1 MDQVLTYGIGAGMG
15 ITCAVFVLA
24 LYIFYYSQISYRE
37 LRESDRFLGAM
48 MFLYILGV
56 SADAITYMCSE
67 GSQIMLFTVA
77 LIADTV
83 IMQLVFAFAHLFLTT
98 EFSVKRPVSK
108 QISYVGFVLAGVN
121 MLAWFISI
129 WSGWYF
135 TIGNGLYTI
144 GPYYLIS
151 QLVPAALFVIDF
163 CVIFDRRRDVG
174 RGVFVTWV
182 MYITLCCLGIA
193 AYSFTQIPF
202 QYLAVALSIVLI
214 YARIGT
220 SKSELLKRQ
229 ESEIIQKQ
237 EMLALSQI
245 KPHFLFNCLTTIQ
258 VLIKKRPDVAVEAT
272 RHFTNFLRGYIDA
285 IDTPEDITFRRELYI
300 IENYLYLE
308 KLQFEDRL
316 KLKMEIEE
324 EMFMLPALSVQ
335 PLVENA
341 VKHGILKKPEGG
353 TISIHSY
360 ATDDE
365 FVVEVADDG
374 VGFELVEAP
383 SDQDLYDA
391 PSHIGMKSVSNRL
404 KLLKHGSLEIR
415 SVMGEGSTVIV
426 HIPKSMTKVQE
437 ANDIQ
442 AEVQDKPKATVV
454 FADE

>member
-83 IMQLVFAFAHLFLTT
+83 VMQLVFAFAHLFLTT

-163 CVIFDRRRDVG
+163 CVIFNRRRDVDSPWCG
-174 RGVFVTWV
+174 G
-182 MYITLCCLGIA
+182 CHA
-193 AYSFTQIPF
+193 Q
-202 QYLAVALSIVLI
+202 
-214 YARIGT
+214 
-220 SKSELLKRQ
+220 
-229 ESEIIQKQ
+229 
-237 EMLALSQI
+237 
-245 KPHFLFNCLTTIQ
+245 
-258 VLIKKRPDVAVEAT
+258 
-272 RHFTNFLRGYIDA
+272 
-285 IDTPEDITFRRELYI
+285 TP
-300 IENYLYLE
+300 
-308 KLQFEDRL
+308 
-316 KLKMEIEE
+316 
-324 EMFMLPALSVQ
+324 
-335 PLVENA
+335 
-341 VKHGILKKPEGG
+341 
-353 TISIHSY
+353 
-360 ATDDE
+360 
-365 FVVEVADDG
+365 
-374 VGFELVEAP
+374 
-383 SDQDLYDA
+383 
-391 PSHIGMKSVSNRL
+391 
-404 KLLKHGSLEIR
+404 
-415 SVMGEGSTVIV
+415 
-426 HIPKSMTKVQE
+426 
-437 ANDIQ
+437 
-442 AEVQDKPKATVV
+442 
-454 FADE
+454 